1 MPGGG
6 RRKTSRFTDAFSS
19 PQAQIDRGHSQA
31 AQSRGRSDTKLHRK
45 ARLHEGREAA
55 RNLVEGT
62 IRKNKAS
69 QRRASFNDGIER
81 IVRGVS
87 GGD

>member
-1 MPGGG
+1 MD
-6 RRKTSRFTDAFSS
+6 KFST
-19 PQAQIDRGHSQA
+19 PQQQIDRGHSQA
-31 AQSRGRSDTKLHRK
+31 AQSRVRSDTPLHRK
-45 ARLHEGREAA
+45 ARLAEGREAA

-69 QRRASFNDGIER
+69 ARRASFNDGIER
-81 IVRGVS
+81 IVRATS